1 MNHIK
6 VIDPE
11 LGEVPYVDRYGRVT
25 YYYAELAGRK
35 IWLYQP
41 GTIMFESGVKEGD
54 LKVCSGGS
62 QQNGPILG
70 NGCAAFLCKFVVD
83 LIEQYEKIKKEEE
96 NTEESFVEPVYCKA
110 LTASLNG
117 MAEEDFNDHGRL
129 LVMKDQ
135 TCCMIESGEFSDQQ
149 NMMFYVKD
157 LMHARVKAT
166 EKELTYAEIVE
177 KIPSEEEIVSMI
189 VKRHESETVFN
200 HVALFLTGMQ
210 RVSKQFPKII
220 E

>member
-1 MNHIK
+1 MKHIK

-11 LGEVPYVDRYGRVT
+11 LGESPYVDRYGRVT

-96 NTEESFVEPVYCKA
+96 NTEEA
-110 LTASLNG
+110 LRASLLQSS
-117 MAEEDFNDHGRL
+117 DSISQWHGRRGLQRPWKAPCHEGPDL
-129 LVMKDQ
+129 LHD
-135 TCCMIESGEFSDQQ
+135 
-149 NMMFYVKD
+149 
-157 LMHARVKAT
+157 
-166 EKELTYAEIVE
+166 
-177 KIPSEEEIVSMI
+177 
-189 VKRHESETVFN
+189 
-200 HVALFLTGMQ
+200 
-210 RVSKQFPKII
+210 
-220 E
+220 